1 MRILVIAVAWD
12 SAFFRIMETGAPRNE
27 LVQEVR
33 DTLAKELGAAISEG
47 VLPAMRSVGFMPCEP
62 EAPGAEM
69 GAIDET
75 FLMRVAVNIY
85 REPYIEL
92 NRLSKTDHTIAPLGV
107 DA

>member
-1 MRILVIAVAWD
+1 MRILIIAVAWD

-33 DTLAKELGAAISEG
+33 DRLAKELGAAISEG
-47 VLPAMRSVGFMPCEP
+47 VLPAMRTIGFTPCLPEGVGP
-62 EAPGAEM
+62 EQ

-75 FLMRVAVNIY
+75 FLMRIAVNIY
-85 REPYIEL
+85 KEPYIEL